1 MLRSIKRIRVWTR
14 EFRKIRQRGINYDGV
29 ILIGA
34 AIAIGLAAGFLSIG
48 FREGVGSVQYLVY
61 GFFDE
66 DNWRLFAKL
75 PWYLILFGP
84 AVGGLIV
91 GFYLKRFLPGGR
103 PVGVAQVMEASALK
117 GGRMSFRDG
126 MHGAVANVTSLSFG
140 ASAGREG
147 PVVHLGATVGA
158 WVSSKLGLQPGG
170 SRVLLA
176 CGVAASV
183 AAAFNAPLA
192 GVFFALEVVIGH
204 YAVGALAP
212 IVAASVVATAVTRS
226 VYGAYPAFQLSP
238 YALGSHWE
246 FPAFALLGFVAAL
259 AAIAFMRSIPVV
271 EQTHSKLGI
280 PQHWR
285 PAVGGLLVG
294 AIALAF
300 PQVLGVGYGA
310 TSSALRIEFAFPF
323 LIGLAF
329 AKTAATAITLGSGFG
344 GGVFS
349 PALFLGAVIGGAF
362 GHVAGEIAPGVLA
375 PAEDIFAGEG
385 AYALV
390 GMGAF
395 AAAILGA
402 PISTI
407 LMVFEITTDYAL
419 TTAVML
425 AVVAAVATV
434 GSLHGAAYFK
444 GQLQRRGI
452 DMTLARI
459 EADLLRDIAVGGIVS
474 EEFARTTPG
483 TCLREVRIQLQTAPF
498 GELFVIDA
506 DDALIGTITLADLS
520 PEAFDPNLDDLIVA
534 RDVARLHPPMLEGT
548 DNLQDALGLMQ
559 SGHEEHMPVVDD
571 RDGGRRIIGVLH
583 ERDVMLAYNQE
594 LVRLHRDESASF

>member
-1 MLRSIKRIRVWTR
+1 MLRSVKRMRVWTR
-14 EFRKIRQRGINYDGV
+14 EFRKLRRRGISYDGV

-34 AIAIGLAAGFLSIG
+34 AIAIGLASGFLSIA
-48 FREGVGSVQYLVY
+48 FREGIGSFQYVIY

-66 DNWRLFAKL
+66 DNWRLFADL

-91 GFYLKRFLPGGR
+91 GFYLKQFMPGGR

-117 GGRMSFRDG
+117 GGRIPLREG
-126 MHGAVANVTSLSFG
+126 LHGAVANATSLSFG

-158 WVSSKLGLQPGG
+158 WVSARLRLGPGG

-176 CGVAASV
+176 CGVAAAV

-238 YALGSHWE
+238 YELGSHWE
-246 FPAFALLGFVAAL
+246 FPAFALLGFVAAI
-259 AAIAFMRSIPVV
+259 AAIALMRSVPIV
-271 EQTHSKLGI
+271 EKAHSRLGI

-285 PAVGGLLVG
+285 AAIGGLLVG
-294 AIALAF
+294 AIALLF

-310 TSSALRIEFAFPF
+310 TSSALRVEFALPF

-349 PALFLGAVIGGAF
+349 PSLFLGAVIGGAF
-362 GHVAGEIAPGVLA
+362 GHVAGDIVPGMLGSS
-375 PAEDIFAGEG
+375 EDIFAGEA

-425 AVVAAVATV
+425 AVVAAIATV
-434 GSLHGAAYFK
+434 GSFHGASYFR
-444 GQLQRRGI
+444 GQLAQRGI

-459 EADLLRDIAVGGIVS
+459 EADLLRDIEVGGIVS
-474 EEFARTTPG
+474 EEFARTAPE
-483 TCLREVRIQLQTAPF
+483 TCLRDVRIQLQTAPF
-498 GELFVIDA
+498 GELFVVDK
-506 DDALIGTITLADLS
+506 DDALIGTITLADLAA
-520 PEAFDPNLDDLIVA
+520 EAFDQNLDTLVIA

-548 DNLQDALGLMQ
+548 DNLQDALSMMQ
-559 SGHEEHMPVVDD
+559 SSHEEHMPVVDD
-571 RDGGRRIIGVLH
+571 RADGRHIIGVLH
-583 ERDVMLAYNQE
+583 ERDVMLAYNRE

>member
-1 MLRSIKRIRVWTR
+1 MR
-14 EFRKIRQRGINYDGV
+14 
-29 ILIGA
+29 
-34 AIAIGLAAGFLSIG
+34 
-48 FREGVGSVQYLVY
+48 
-61 GFFDE
+61 
-66 DNWRLFAKL
+66 
-75 PWYLILFGP
+75 
-84 AVGGLIV
+84 
-91 GFYLKRFLPGGR
+91 
-103 PVGVAQVMEASALK
+103 
-117 GGRMSFRDG
+117 
-126 MHGAVANVTSLSFG
+126 
-140 ASAGREG
+140 
-147 PVVHLGATVGA
+147 
-158 WVSSKLGLQPGG
+158 
-170 SRVLLA
+170 
-176 CGVAASV
+176 
-183 AAAFNAPLA
+183 
-192 GVFFALEVVIGH
+192 
-204 YAVGALAP
+204 
-212 IVAASVVATAVTRS
+212 
-226 VYGAYPAFQLSP
+226 
-238 YALGSHWE
+238 LGSHWE

-498 GELFVIDA
+498 GELFVIDT
-506 DDALIGTITLADLS
+506 DEALIGTITLADLS

-548 DNLQDALGLMQ
+548 TICRM
-559 SGHEEHMPVVDD
+559 H
-571 RDGGRRIIGVLH
+571 
-583 ERDVMLAYNQE
+583 LASCKVGMRSICP
-594 LVRLHRDESASF
+594 L